1 MSHRLNPAAEE
12 LRLEELKRKVHD
24 ELYIAG
30 AILRI
35 AQVMSGE
42 IMNGYGV
49 IDGGRQQRH
58 QEALR

>member
-1 MSHRLNPAAEE
+1 MSHRMNPAAAE

-42 IMNGYGV
+42 IMNGYGA
-49 IDGGRQQRH
+49 IDGGWKQGQQKT
-58 QEALR
+58 LR